1 MERQYGV
8 DRIYDNMSN
17 WTEADVHRLVSLFL
31 GVRFPMALCL
41 NKIDLPS
48 AETFV
53 KDIQASLPIHGAHVG
68 TPTAAKEEMLFVR
81 NHLRPSS
88 GKNVDLSD
96 SRANVRESPPTG
108 VWKCLSS
115 AIMLQEPLLVFP
127 VNDLSTLAP
136 MPGLSK
142 VAVEDP
148 SLPSR
153 GMIECIK
160 AAGGTVPTCWNVDEQ
175 SYTVS
180 SFHRSKDR
188 DVSQS
193 SLKGRKDH
201 DHHHHHQQQQQLRDV
216 LLMRPGSTVEDVFFL
231 LKRLGALGGEFVRA
245 EAFSGRPGGS
255 KPKPIAK
262 NELITAETC
271 VIKIMSNKRS
281 AWQ

>member
-1 MERQYGV
+1 
-8 DRIYDNMSN
+8 
-17 WTEADVHRLVSLFL
+17 
-31 GVRFPMALCL
+31 MALCL
-41 NKIDLPS
+41 NKVDLPS
-48 AETFV
+48 ATTFV
-53 KDIQASLPIHGAHVG
+53 KDIQASLPIHGAHAG

-81 NHLRPSS
+81 NHLRPSNRTILNLS
-88 GKNVDLSD
+88 G
-96 SRANVRESPPTG
+96 SRAKVRTSPPTG

-127 VNDLSTLAP
+127 VNDLSTLVP
-136 MPGLSK
+136 LPGLRK

-148 SLPSR
+148 SLPSK

-160 AAGGTVPTCWNVDEQ
+160 AAGGTVPTCWSVEEQ
-175 SYTVS
+175 SYTAS
-180 SFHRSKDR
+180 SLHHSKDR
-188 DVSQS
+188 DASQS

-201 DHHHHHQQQQQLRDV
+201 HQHHQLRDV
-216 LLMRPGSTVEDVFFL
+216 LLMRPGSTVEDVFFF

-245 EAFSGRPGGS
+245 EAFSGRPGGN

-262 NELITAETC
+262 NEQITAETC